1 MEGDLYEYF
10 QQNSGS
16 CDPDQYMV
24 LPEAL
29 ISRYIDNANFYSNT
43 ASACEQYAL
52 AKLWRKGILSVI

>member
-1 MEGDLYEYF
+1 
-10 QQNSGS
+10 
-16 CDPDQYMV
+16 MV

-52 AKLWRKGILSVI
+52 AKFMEKGYLSVI